1 MAWSP
6 SLRQVSLQGGLK
18 GPLAVKC
25 PARVRLLDLRELNTN
40 YNKVQVTVEEKTSTV
55 LAKDGCLEKSLRES
69 SLFWLRINNQVL
81 SGLSSFRRASC
92 SKIKELLTF
101 YG

>member
-1 MAWSP
+1 M
-6 SLRQVSLQGGLK
+6 
-18 GPLAVKC
+18 KC

-69 SLFWLRINNQVL
+69 SLF
-81 SGLSSFRRASC
+81 
-92 SKIKELLTF
+92 
-101 YG
+101 